1 MSCSKL
7 IFNGIGVSQFAR
19 FHERLASAGAE
30 IAIGA
35 GSGGASGFVKISECH
50 FSFSYDEGMQ
60 QLLVQCLA
68 KPFLVPCSTI
78 EQIVREYVAAPAP

>member
-1 MSCSKL
+1 MSCAKL
-7 IFNGIGVSQFAR
+7 IFNGIAASQFAQ
-19 FHERLASAGAE
+19 FHDRLASSGAE

-35 GSGGASGFVKISECH
+35 GNSGASGLVKIADCH
-50 FSFSYDEGMQ
+50 FSFTYDEGMQ